1 MQYTEHSYLTDD
13 ELICKVENKSD
24 ATSLEVELASRL
36 QSVMDDLEEA
46 EEMMESLAEICEEH
60 GIELSVVEGLVQ

>member
-1 MQYTEHSYLTDD
+1 MQYTEYSYLTDD

-36 QSVMDDLEEA
+36 QALMDDLEEA
-46 EEMMESLAEICEEH
+46 EEIIESLNAICEEN
-60 GIELSVVEGLVQ
+60 GIEVSVVEGFVQ

>member
-1 MQYTEHSYLTDD
+1 MQYTEYSYLADD

-36 QSVMDDLEEA
+36 QDALDTLEEA
-46 EEMMESLAEICEEH
+46 DEVIESLNTICEEA
-60 GIELSVVEGLVQ
+60 GIEIDVIESLVQ